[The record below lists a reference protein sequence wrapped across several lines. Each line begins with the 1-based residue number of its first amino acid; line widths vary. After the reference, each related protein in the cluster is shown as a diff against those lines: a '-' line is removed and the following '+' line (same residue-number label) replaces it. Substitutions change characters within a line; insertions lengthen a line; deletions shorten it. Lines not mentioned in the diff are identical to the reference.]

1 MFPLV
6 GQGRLLYDVLGDEE
20 QCTSMGNRRGV
31 EGGGGNGVGGGGGG
45 GGGGA

>member
-20 QCTSMGNRRGV
+20 QCISMGNRRGV
-31 EGGGGNGVGGGGGG
+31 EGGGGVNGVAGGG